1 MNYKNGREVLPPRLL
16 EELQQYIQ
24 GELLYIPK
32 QEQARTPWGERSG
45 SRLTLNIRNREI
57 YDDHCNGQ
65 SVKVLATSYHLS
77 EESIRKIISKMR
89 DCEETAT
96 LAYTHA

>member
-1 MNYKNGREVLPPRLL
+1 MLPPRLL

-32 QEQARTPWGERSG
+32 QEQTRTPWGELSG
-45 SRLTLNIRNREI
+45 SRQSLNIRNQEI
-57 YDDHCNGQ
+57 YDDHCSGQ

-77 EESIRKIISKMR
+77 EESIRKIISKLR
-89 DCEETAT
+89 DCEDT

>member
-32 QEQARTPWGERSG
+32 PEQARTPWGELSG
-45 SRLTLNIRNREI
+45 SRLSLNIRNQEI
-57 YDDHCNGQ
+57 YDDYCNGQ

-77 EESIRKIISKMR
+77 EESIRKIISKLR
-89 DCEETAT
+89 DCEATAT